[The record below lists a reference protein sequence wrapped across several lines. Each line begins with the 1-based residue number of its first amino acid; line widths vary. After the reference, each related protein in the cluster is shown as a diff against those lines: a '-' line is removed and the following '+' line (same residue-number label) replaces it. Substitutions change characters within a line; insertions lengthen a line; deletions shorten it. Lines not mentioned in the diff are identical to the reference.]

1 MGIYTGERL
10 STGAEERVVNLLSQ
24 GEPVSRIAKKCRM
37 SVHSVMAIRERR
49 SQAIAD
55 RKRMIAASA
64 ARLAAEGFDQ
74 LNERLRSEKI
84 STALLVPITG
94 MATDKLVALSNDPQ
108 QINVTHTHEPGPNLY
123 AKLSELAAR
132 LSKPRTLAAQVEAP
146 AAKPALLNGE
156 TISDSG
162 AGNGLNARE

>member
-55 RKRMIAASA
+55 RKQMIAASA

-74 LNERLRSEKI
+74 LNERLRSEKVP
-84 STALLVPITG
+84 TALLVPITG
-94 MATDKLVALSNDPQ
+94 MATDKLVALSNDPM
-108 QINVTHTHEPGPNLY
+108 QIQVSHTIDPGPNLY
-123 AKLSELAAR
+123 ERLNKLAERLAP
-132 LSKPRTLAAQVEAP
+132 KPRTIDAHAEPP
-146 AAKPALLNGE
+146 AARPALPNGE

-162 AGNGLNARE
+162 R

>member
-1 MGIYTGERL
+1 MQSPKTMGIYTGERL

-55 RKRMIAASA
+55 RKNLIAASA

-74 LNERLRSEKI
+74 LNERLRSEKVP
-84 STALLVPITG
+84 TALLVPITG
-94 MATDKLVALSNDPQ
+94 MATDKLVALSNHPL
-108 QINVTHTHEPGPNLY
+108 QIQDSKSIDQGPNLY
-123 AKLSELAAR
+123 ERLNKLAERLAP
-132 LSKPRTLAAQVEAP
+132 KPRTIDAHAEPPAAQT
-146 AAKPALLNGE
+146 ALPNGD
-156 TISDSG
+156 TISD
-162 AGNGLNARE
+162 